1 MWVKAEKFKGFKRFK
16 SSKKFKRFKECSIPI
31 NYIVSLKPNFYTE
44 LCCELSEDAARE
56 DACQAIE
63 PKHAAKVRQR

>member
-1 MWVKAEKFKGFKRFK
+1 MFEERLRRSMRSRVQR
-16 SSKKFKRFKECSIPI
+16 SSNVQDPENNLI
-31 NYIVSLKPNFYTE
+31 SLKPNFYTE
-44 LCCELSEDAARE
+44 LGCALSEDAARE